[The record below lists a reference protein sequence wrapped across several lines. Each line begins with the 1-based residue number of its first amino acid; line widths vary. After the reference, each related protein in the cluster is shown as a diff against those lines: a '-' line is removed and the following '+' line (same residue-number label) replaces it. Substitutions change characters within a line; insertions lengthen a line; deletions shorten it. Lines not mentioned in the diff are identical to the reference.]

1 MARSDQGDY
10 GRPRIYRGE
19 VWTDARG
26 YATAVLP
33 SSIEGLRGQLDYE
46 LTPSTPGVTA
56 EIAAELMDG
65 RFTIATSEPHVKVVW
80 KVTARSVTR
89 REE

>member
-1 MARSDQGDY
+1 MARPAGDDDGARDVY
-10 GRPRIYRGE
+10 SGD

-26 YATAVLP
+26 YATVALP
-33 SSIEGLRGQLDYE
+33 SLGGPPPRQLDYE

-56 EIAAELMDG
+56 AIAAELMDG

-80 KVTARSVTR
+80 KVTARPVTR